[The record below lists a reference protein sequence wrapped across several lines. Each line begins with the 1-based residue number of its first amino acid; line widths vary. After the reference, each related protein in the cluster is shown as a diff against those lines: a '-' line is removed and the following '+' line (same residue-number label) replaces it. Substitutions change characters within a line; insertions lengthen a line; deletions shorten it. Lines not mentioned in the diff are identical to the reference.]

1 MKDFVLTDSMLRMGN
16 LFYPTGYAFVVF
28 PDRERAVEAAQALQ
42 SDAQIEIQ
50 ADGILLLTPQ
60 HILRDLARIAEE
72 DPSNPL
78 PPVGPES
85 AKVAHYAALAR
96 TGAHALMLPTDSNE
110 HTEKM
115 MEVLRN
121 FPLVYA
127 QKYHL
132 LAIEDLE

>member
-16 LFYPTGYAFVVF
+16 LFYPSGYAFVVF

-42 SDAQIEIQ
+42 NDAQVAMP
-50 ADGILLLTPQ
+50 ADDILLLTPQ
-60 HILRDLARIAEE
+60 HILRDLAHIAE
-72 DPSNPL
+72 DDSSNPL

-96 TGAHALMLPTDSNE
+96 TGAHALMIPTDSNE
-110 HTEKM
+110 HTEKLM
-115 MEVLRN
+115 VVLRN
-121 FPLVYA
+121 FTLVYA